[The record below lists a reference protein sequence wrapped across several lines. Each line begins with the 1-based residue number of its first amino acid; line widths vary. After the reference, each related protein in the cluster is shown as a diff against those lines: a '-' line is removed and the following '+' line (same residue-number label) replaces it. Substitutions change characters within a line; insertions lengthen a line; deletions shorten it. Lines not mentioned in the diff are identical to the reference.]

1 MKTADLYAG
10 LDLGA
15 VELLIPRQSISD
27 ASLSEASDQTS
38 VSIDDAV
45 ITAFHGGLSRPEGSY
60 QSVLVIAGKRYGT
73 AVMPQTV
80 TLDSE
85 QAAPPC
91 RILQGAFARHGLLSV
106 SFSDTKIRYVVDI
119 AKFTAGEDR

>member
-10 LDLGA
+10 LDWGT

-27 ASLSEASDQTS
+27 ASLSEALDHTT
-38 VSIDDAV
+38 VSIDEAV
-45 ITAFHGGLSRPEGSY
+45 HTAFRGSLSRPEGSY
-60 QSVLVIAGKRYGT
+60 QSILVISGKRYGT

-80 TLDSE
+80 TLDAE

-91 RILQGAFARHGLLSV
+91 RILQGAFARHGLRSV
-106 SFSDTKIRYVVDI
+106 SFSDTKIRYIVDI
-119 AKFTAGEDR
+119 AQFTSGEDR